1 MAVRPWL
8 GPNDSHEFCRRQP
21 PENRSPRPPLG
32 GTGELFLHKFS
43 GAFFGENGE
52 TGNFPTLFCE
62 KFPWKNPCRDSR
74 PARQPPAGT
83 TGKTSRKSPAK
94 TPAGAGEIAGR
105 ICQKQDRHQWPELCR
120 AAATA
125 CRMAAPRGFMR
136 AVSGLYQVYLR
147 PPIVPPSPMQEPPA
161 IPAKSTAST
170 TSTAGRQPA
179 PASTG
184 HQHHQHRGQG
194 HTAQHHQHR
203 QTAHTTAPQPA
214 TANTTASQHHTKPG
228 RSARRRRRP
237 ARRPPPARPGG
248 P

>member
-1 MAVRPWL
+1 M
-8 GPNDSHEFCRRQP
+8 
-21 PENRSPRPPLG
+21 
-32 GTGELFLHKFS
+32 HKFS

-62 KFPWKNPCRDSR
+62 KVPWKNPCRDSR

-136 AVSGLYQVYLR
+136 AVSGLHQVYLR
-147 PPIVPPSPMQEPPA
+147 PPIAPQTPC
-161 IPAKSTAST
+161 KSRP
-170 TSTAGRQPA
+170 TSLQNPQPA
-179 PASTG
+179 PSAQQADSKHRT
-184 HQHHQHRGQG
+184 HQPHRHHQHRGQSPQHSTTSTSRQPSPH
-194 HTAQHHQHR
+194 HTATASASTHNSQPALHQAG
-203 QTAHTTAPQPA
+203 QIGTTTAA
-214 TANTTASQHHTKPG
+214 TGAATTTG
-228 RSARRRRRP
+228 P
-237 ARRPPPARPGG
+237 ARRA
-248 P
+248 